1 MNQVKSKSGFTLME
15 LMVYIAILGIVVIV
29 AGQAFSNSTK
39 MRVRTQSMLKASEV
53 AENVASL
60 FMTDIAQTGAKSSM
74 EAGNVAGGDNFSAVN
89 TNVYMDAE
97 NGDSS
102 SFSVVLNNG
111 FSDLS
116 VRRIRYDG
124 DGHYVAVEE
133 VEWFVDGDVLKRSCR
148 TVAGTID
155 ADDCAGGTPEE
166 ARNRAVEIASGVTKF
181 TVTPALPGVTDG
193 TSAQIFPPCPAGV
206 CSDAFRLMDRTGE
219 TNFLG
224 LTISPADDNK
234 VVTLSG
240 FATNYKM
247 DLNDENKNGRL
258 VNQVFVTENTDVAGT
273 WKEKCHKFTLEPKQE
288 YELSFSL
295 TDAGSVAEKMRLF
308 VPGRDYMSVGFRTAA
323 NGSQPL
329 DWEDFAFFPPANE
342 DASGTRK
349 MRFNVPNRIQNVCL
363 AFSFASY
370 SPIAAKGNLTISEIK
385 LKKVESANYKF
396 NNAAA
401 IATVDKQN
409 VKAMQLVFG
418 IKRNGEEGR
427 DSLVVRIPSNG
438 PRD

>member
-1 MNQVKSKSGFTLME
+1 MIQVKSKSGFTLME
-15 LMVYIAILGIVVIV
+15 LLVYIAIVGIVVIV

-133 VEWFVDGDVLKRSCR
+133 VEWFVDGDALKRSCR
-148 TVAGTID
+148 TVAGTVD

-206 CSDAFRLMDRTGE
+206 CSDAFRLMERTGE
-219 TNFLG
+219 ANFMG

-273 WKEKCHKFTLEPKQE
+273 WKDKCHKFTLEPKQE

-295 TDAGSVAEKMRLF
+295 TDAGSVSEKMRLF

-323 NGSQPL
+323 NGSQPV

-401 IATVDKQN
+401 IATADKQN